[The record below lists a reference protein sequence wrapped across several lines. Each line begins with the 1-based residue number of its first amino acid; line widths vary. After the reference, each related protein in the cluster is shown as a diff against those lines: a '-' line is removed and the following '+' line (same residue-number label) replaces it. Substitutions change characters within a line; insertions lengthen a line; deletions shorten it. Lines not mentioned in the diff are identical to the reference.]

1 MAILT
6 TAGRA
11 GLAKAIKESVLHLAW
26 GQGSSEWNTN
36 EKVAE
41 DPTQTAL
48 FREIGRRLVDSV
60 QYCIGDDEGDL
71 IAPTGRFS
79 ISAQPTNNLF
89 INTKFDFE
97 DGAGYTIREFGL
109 FIGTEVSSE
118 CPVGQ
123 KYYLPSDIT
132 DPGVLLTL
140 ENSVPLIR
148 LASTREEFNFVLT
161 L

>member
-11 GLAKAIKESVLHLAW
+11 GLAKAIRESDLHLAW
-26 GQGSSEWNTN
+26 GQGQRDVGSN
-36 EKVAE
+36 EKIPE
-41 DPTQTAL
+41 DPGQTAL

-60 QYCIGDDEGDL
+60 QYCVGDDEGDL

-79 ISAQPTNNLF
+79 LSLQPTNNLF
-89 INTKFDFE
+89 VSTKFDFE

-123 KYYLPSDIT
+123 KYFLPSDIT